1 MKKHSGLILS
11 FITMMVVSV
20 GCSSND
26 TSNKEEATAN
36 KEEVTKTGPTENQ
49 QAETEEPAVSLPSG
63 PVDKD
68 LERIKLPAGF
78 RIDYYAKDVENARSM
93 AMSPSGILFVGTRSN
108 DKVFAV
114 IDKDKDGKAD
124 EVVVV
129 ASGLNTPNGVA
140 LKDGDLYVAE
150 INRIL
155 RYRDIENTFRNKP
168 KFEVV
173 NDKFP
178 SDEHHGWKYIAFGP
192 DGKLYVPVGAP
203 CNICKSEKPIYA
215 SITRMN
221 ADGTGLEVYAAGV
234 RNSVGM
240 DWNPATKAL
249 YFTDNGRDML
259 GDNTPPDE
267 LNRATE
273 KGQNFGYPYCHAGT
287 ISDPEFGKEHDC
299 SEFVKPVRTLSPHG
313 ASLGLKFYTGNM
325 FPAEYKNQ
333 IFIAEHGSWNR
344 SQKIGYRLML
354 ARQDANGNVTSYEP
368 FAQGWLEGQKEWGR
382 PVDVLVMKDGSL
394 LVSDD
399 ANNAIYRITYSK

>member
-1 MKKHSGLILS
+1 MKKHVSFFFSCLLVIGLS
-11 FITMMVVSV
+11 A
-20 GCSSND
+20 GCTSEN
-26 TSNKEEATAN
+26 SNKDD
-36 KEEVTKTGPTENQ
+36 VTKTGPTENQ
-49 QAETEEPAVSLPSG
+49 QAEDEQVAIGLPTG
-63 PVDKD
+63 PIDKD
-68 LERIKLPAGF
+68 LERIKLPNGF
-78 RIDYYAKDVENARSM
+78 RIDYYAKNVENARQM
-93 AMSPSGILFVGTRSN
+93 AMSPSGILYVGTRSN
-108 DKVFAV
+108 DKVFAI

-124 EVVVV
+124 EVVTV

-140 LKDGDLYVAE
+140 LRNGDLYVAE
-150 INRIL
+150 VNRVLKFKNI
-155 RYRDIENTFRNKP
+155 DSTFRNSP
-168 KFEVV
+168 KYEVV
-173 NDKFP
+173 NDQFP

-192 DGKLYVPVGAP
+192 DDKLYVPVGAP
-203 CNICKSEKPIYA
+203 CNICEPEKPIYA

-221 ADGTGLEVYAAGV
+221 PDGSNLEVYVSGV

-240 DWNPATKAL
+240 DWNPQTKAL

-259 GDNTPPDE
+259 GDNIPPDE

-287 ISDPEFGKEHDC
+287 ISDPEFGKKHDC
-299 SEFVKPVRTLSPHG
+299 SEFVKPVKTLSPHG

-344 SQKIGYRLML
+344 SKKMGYRVML
-354 ARQDANGNVTSYEP
+354 ARQDGNGNVTSYEP
-368 FAQGWLEGQKEWGR
+368 FAQGWLQGEENWGR

-399 ANNAIYRITYSK
+399 TNNAIYRITATK